1 VEPNAS
7 PTSTPESAT
16 SEPADATAT
25 ASEPSESPAT
35 ESEDAATGADPA
47 LADSTILDETPIP
60 GETAVAASDSLTPG
74 IPNGA
79 EILEPALLDQNPYGI
94 LALWDQGDLVIK
106 GVAVVLLLMSIVSWY
121 LIVNRGLRALRLRR
135 AARASSRFW
144 HAESLEEGLDLLGPN
159 HRRANPFRHL
169 VEEGIHARDHHLARR
184 QELHGQLS
192 LAEWLTIC
200 LRTTIDESAERMQSG
215 LAILAS
221 VGSTAPFIGLFG
233 TVWGI
238 YHALVS
244 IGVSGQAS
252 IDKVAGPVG
261 EALIMTAFG
270 LAVAIPAVLGYN
282 LLIRANKGVLGQ
294 LNRFAHQLHSYFL
307 TGAPVNR
314 PALRVARIVKE
325 AS

>member
-1 VEPNAS
+1 MEPNAS
-7 PTSTPESAT
+7 PTPTPDSDTPQQDVVAEVGLT
-16 SEPADATAT
+16 NGSETL
-25 ASEPSESPAT
+25 EPS
-35 ESEDAATGADPA
+35 
-47 LADSTILDETPIP
+47 
-60 GETAVAASDSLTPG
+60 
-74 IPNGA
+74 
-79 EILEPALLDQNPYGI
+79 LLDQNPYGI
-94 LALWDQGDLVIK
+94 LALWEQGDLVIK
-106 GVAVVLLLMSIVSWY
+106 GVAVVLLLMSIISWY

-144 HAESLEEGLDLLGPN
+144 HAESLEEGLELLGPN
-159 HRRANPFRHL
+159 RRRANPFRHL

-192 LAEWLTIC
+192 LAEWLTAC
-200 LRTTIDESAERMQSG
+200 LRTSIDESAERMQSG

-244 IGVSGQAS
+244 IGISGQAS